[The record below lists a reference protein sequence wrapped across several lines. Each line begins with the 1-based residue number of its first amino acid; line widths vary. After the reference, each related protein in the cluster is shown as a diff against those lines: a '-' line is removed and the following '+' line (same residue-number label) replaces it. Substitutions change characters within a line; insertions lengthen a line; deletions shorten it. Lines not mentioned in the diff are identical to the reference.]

1 MQLINSTLEWK
12 KLKHWKNSLI
22 ISDYFFAK
30 NLTLIFFLY
39 NQTTFYIKDSWQQA
53 KTNRDKKEIL
63 KTFIMTQNTIFLSLG
78 KKIFLFLESLIFINF
93 YTMAV
98 SRAKK
103 SEILSTLIEN
113 IKNAK
118 SIGFAQTNGLTVSEF
133 SDLRADLRTVNTS
146 YNLAKKTLVRIAV
159 KEALGIDLDLNLLPG
174 QVWVI
179 CSNDDAVAWLS
190 KANAYITKAYNK
202 KVQVQKIS
210 WVASIFEGK
219 VNGLEET
226 KVIASMPSRE
236 TLLSRLVG
244 SMMSPL
250 SGMARFFDAAAKEVE
265 AQGKSK
271 VGELEGKKETTS
283 ETPSEETQA

>member
-1 MQLINSTLEWK
+1 
-12 KLKHWKNSLI
+12 
-22 ISDYFFAK
+22 
-30 NLTLIFFLY
+30 
-39 NQTTFYIKDSWQQA
+39 
-53 KTNRDKKEIL
+53 
-63 KTFIMTQNTIFLSLG
+63 
-78 KKIFLFLESLIFINF
+78 
-93 YTMAV
+93 MAV
-98 SRAKK
+98 TRAKK

-133 SDLRADLRTVNTS
+133 SDLRADLRTVNTT

-159 KEALGIDLDLNLLPG
+159 KEALGIDLDLALLPG

-190 KANAYITKAYNK
+190 KTNAYITKAYNK

-250 SGMARFFDAAAKEVE
+250 SGMARFLDAAAKELE
-265 AQGKSK
+265 TQGKTK
-271 VGELEGKKETTS
+271 VGQLEGKKAETQKEDAAPS
-283 ETPSEETQA
+283 EAPIAVETPSEEVKA